1 MGHPVE
7 GSAALAQ
14 QDIRFDPRR
23 VEKPWGYELIWAHTD
38 RYVGKILHIDKGH
51 ALSLQYHLRKDET
64 IHVLSGTM
72 KLQTGEEGKELEERV
87 LGPGDS
93 FHVTP
98 LLRHRMVAQTD
109 CDILEASTPELDD
122 VVRLEDWY
130 GRVK

>member
-1 MGHPVE
+1 MLPTGKVLVAGGFNTSDTGPTTE
-7 GSAALAQ
+7 L
-14 QDIRFDPRR
+14 FDPAS
-23 VEKPWGYELIWAHTD
+23 VVATP
-38 RYVGKILHIDKGH
+38 
-51 ALSLQYHLRKDET
+51 ALLT
-64 IHVLSGTM
+64 PPM